1 MKKMIA
7 LATLVLA
14 PMAAMAADNVCV
26 GDPAKAA
33 AVTVTAGNFVK
44 VAFTPTCSVDTLV
57 QVDQDQ
63 VKLWG
68 ASASLKGKKYFAAST
83 DGGAI
88 VPVADCAASTGC
100 TAATDIAAG
109 MTKAA
114 AMGGTGAAA
123 AVAGTGTP

>member
-1 MKKMIA
+1 MKKMIVLTA
-7 LATLVLA
+7 LVLA
-14 PMAAMAADNVCV
+14 PMATMAADNVCV
-26 GDPAKAA
+26 GDPTKAA
-33 AVTVTAGNFVK
+33 PVTITAGNFVK

-68 ASASLKGKKYFAAST
+68 ASASLKGKKYFSGST
-83 DGGAI
+83 AGGAI

-109 MTKAA
+109 MTAA
-114 AMGGTGAAA
+114 AKMGGTGT
-123 AVAGTGTP
+123 GTGT